1 MQQKK
6 SYLPQARIPIF
17 HGDPMEYGPF
27 VKAFKNIIESKTL
40 TSSERLYYL
49 EQFTRRDVKELVWS
63 CHCLP
68 PEKGYQEVQQ
78 LMKKTFADDYRIIT
92 AYQNKALDWPE
103 VKAGDSTSLD
113 IFFIFSKYLTKLED
127 RN

>member
-1 MQQKK
+1 
-6 SYLPQARIPIF
+6 
-17 HGDPMEYGPF
+17 
-27 VKAFKNIIESKTL
+27 
-40 TSSERLYYL
+40 
-49 EQFTRRDVKELVWS
+49 
-63 CHCLP
+63 
-68 PEKGYQEVQQ
+68 
-78 LMKKTFADDYRIIT
+78 MKKTFADDYRIIT